1 MKRFILLGTLV
12 LPAVASS
19 LVYNKKNGN
28 NMSELVEDN
37 IEALNLD
44 EEEIEGCIIKS
55 GGKCMDWYV
64 EASGGSGVNEHP
76 NYINYMEVLD
86 E

>member
-1 MKRFILLGTLV
+1 MKNSVFIAMILLS
-12 LPAVASS
+12 AVTTS
-19 LVYNKKNGN
+19 LDYNMKNGN
-28 NMSELVEDN
+28 SMSELAKAN
-37 IEALNLD
+37 IEALNQQ
-44 EEEIEGCIIKS
+44 EEIEGCIIKS
-55 GGKCMDWYV
+55 GGKCMEWYV